1 MFCPVNTASR
11 MESTGMPMQIHA
23 SEATVDLLRARNKG
37 HWVTARTD
45 TITAKGKGEMRT
57 YWLTSHSDAH
67 KPSRSSGSHESSTYI
82 GMFLADSPQRKAPSP
97 RGLKVGAAAASVSP
111 PPLSADGGSGAEAA
125 LEALEAAL
133 AKRHARGGGGDRV
146 DV

>member
-1 MFCPVNTASR
+1 
-11 MESTGMPMQIHA
+11 MQIHA

-67 KPSRSSGSHESSTYI
+67 KPSRSSGSHESSTYV

-97 RGLKVGAAAASVSP
+97 RGLKVGAAAASVPPPPP
-111 PPLSADGGSGAEAA
+111 PPLSADGRSEQAEAT

-133 AKRHARGGGGDRV
+133 AKRHARGSGGDRM